1 MISSIPF
8 YGSIKDLIIWWK
20 WKEKEK
26 EVGLNYNFEKDLSY
40 DYRWERP
47 DTIQERFQ
55 DGFEYYFEEDKIKR
69 IRYILVCKNKGVVE
83 LILIKKSLS

>member
-8 YGSIKDLIIWWK
+8 YGLIKDLINWCK
-20 WKEKEK
+20 WKEKKK
-26 EVGLNYNFEKDLSY
+26 EVGLNYNLERDPSY
-40 DYRWERP
+40 EYRWERP
-47 DTIQERFQ
+47 DTIQERFR